1 VLGARFGRA
10 ALTGAED
17 VPLWVYGLLALAVGL
32 LGAGVALG
40 KTRPGKLAA
49 PLLAGS
55 AGAAI
60 LLALTIVY
68 ALG

>member
-1 VLGARFGRA
+1 MD
-10 ALTGAED
+10 AED
-17 VPLWVYGLLALAVGL
+17 VPLWGYGLLALAAGL
-32 LGAGVALG
+32 LGAAVVLRKA
-40 KTRPGKLAA
+40 RPGKSSA